1 MTEKSQATIEE
12 KALGTAVAAYV
23 LAQAAATKL
32 PPTDQKEMATLLRGF
47 LSGLD
52 INPLGL
58 PANAVAVAQN
68 RMNETAEMLEGNAS
82 K

>member
-1 MTEKSQATIEE
+1 MTEKSQTTIEE

-23 LAQAAATKL
+23 IAQAAATKL
-32 PPTDQKEMATLLRGF
+32 PLTDQKEMADLLRGF

-52 INPLGL
+52 TNPLGL
-58 PANAVAVAQN
+58 SSNAVAVAQK

-82 K
+82 N